1 MDFVRK
7 GTKMKAIAH
16 DLEVLIKEINA
27 VDQMD
32 DDLFIQ
38 YFEKEEAMQER
49 LEALKDANKL
59 TAEEYEEY
67 SGRLVEAFGR
77 LKGKLSFCN
86 LG

>member
-1 MDFVRK
+1 
-7 GTKMKAIAH
+7 MKAILH
-16 DLEVLIKEINA
+16 DLEELIKEMNA

-38 YFEKEEAMQER
+38 YFEREEAMQER
-49 LEALKDANKL
+49 LEALKDSNEL
-59 TAEEYEEY
+59 TAEEFEDY

-77 LKGKLSFCN
+77 LKGKLSFCI

>member
-1 MDFVRK
+1 
-7 GTKMKAIAH
+7 MKAILH
-16 DLEVLIKEINA
+16 DLEELIKEMNA

-38 YFEKEEAMQER
+38 YYEREEAMQER

-59 TAEEYEEY
+59 TAEEFEDY

-77 LKGKLSFCN
+77 LKGKLSFCS

>member
-1 MDFVRK
+1 
-7 GTKMKAIAH
+7 MKAIMQE
-16 DLEVLIKEINA
+16 LEELIKEMNA

-38 YFEKEEAMQER
+38 YFEREEAMQER

-59 TAEEYEEY
+59 TAEEFEDY

-77 LKGKLSFCN
+77 LKGKLSFCS

>member
-1 MDFVRK
+1 
-7 GTKMKAIAH
+7 MKAILH
-16 DLEVLIKEINA
+16 DLEELIKEMNA

-38 YFEKEEAMQER
+38 YFEREEAMQER
-49 LEALKDANKL
+49 LEALKDSNEL
-59 TAEEYEEY
+59 TAEEFEDY

-77 LKGKLSFCN
+77 LKGKLSFCS